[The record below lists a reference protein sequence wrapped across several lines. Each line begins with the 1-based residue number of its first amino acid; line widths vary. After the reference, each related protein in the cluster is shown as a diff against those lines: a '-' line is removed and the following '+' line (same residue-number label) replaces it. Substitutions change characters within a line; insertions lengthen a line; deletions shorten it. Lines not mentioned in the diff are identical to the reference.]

1 MVHGASGR
9 CTGYAGPPWGLAAAV
24 RRADMRV
31 GVRPSSYTM
40 AAMRRTSAGVVAAK
54 RRERVGAGVRGGGA
68 GRGGQEAG

>member
-1 MVHGASGR
+1 
-9 CTGYAGPPWGLAAAV
+9 
-24 RRADMRV
+24 MRV